1 MTREFQAT
9 KVKKKSRIKKILKW
23 SGIVFLL
30 LLITLISLPFIFK
43 DKLVEVF
50 KTEMNNSVNA
60 KVDFGDFIIRER
72 QPTKIRIETP
82 NTNVDG
88 SMRLLSKIFGS
99 IETNKK
105 NLNIHEYSIS
115 QTSLEQIFNYFAAQ
129 QEEETGDA
137 TSGITIYK
145 NGEEQLKQVQERSSS
160 SVTEA
165 ASNSKDISA
174 AGASITGEI
183 EMRENP

>member
-60 KVDFGDFIIRER
+60 KVDFGDFDLTLFSSF
-72 QPTKIRIETP
+72 P
-82 NTNVDG
+82 
-88 SMRLLSKIFGS
+88 
-99 IETNKK
+99 
-105 NLNIHEYSIS
+105 
-115 QTSLEQIFNYFAAQ
+115 YF
-129 QEEETGDA
+129 
-137 TSGITIYK
+137 SF
-145 NGEEQLKQVQERSSS
+145 
-160 SVTEA
+160 
-165 ASNSKDISA
+165 
-174 AGASITGEI
+174 
-183 EMRENP
+183 